1 MEFKLNGNGANSTGT
16 IWLNADSDNF
26 KVSIMAIPAGGF
38 DGKIN
43 VEYSPN
49 GIDWF
54 PHADMTGLTAK
65 SAGNL
70 FFPVPAMRSSVAGG
84 TKGTVSVHVFGSFY
98 YAR

>member
-1 MEFKLNGNGANSTGT
+1 MEFKLNGNGANNTGT

-26 KVSIMAIPAGGF
+26 KVSIMAIPAGSF

-54 PHADMTGLTAK
+54 PQLTWQ
-65 SAGNL
+65 
-70 FFPVPAMRSSVAGG
+70 SSLSCQHEG
-84 TKGTVSVHVFGSFY
+84 TSQSH
-98 YAR
+98 

>member
-26 KVSIMAIPAGGF
+26 KVSIMAIPAGAF
-38 DGKIN
+38 DGTIN

-70 FFPVPAMRSSVAGG
+70 FFPVPAMRVSVAGG
-84 TKGTVSVHVFGSFY
+84 TNGTVGVHVFGSIHY
-98 YAR
+98 V